1 MQNTHD
7 LNVFEFAKL
16 VSAGATVFGLVCG
29 ILYAFGGLIVDLMTI
44 GFNPGTIMAFGAL
57 IGMPVLFGIFGFIDG
72 VILAVLY
79 NLIGY
84 RLWPV
89 STNLFSKN

>member
-1 MQNTHD
+1 MQNTRH
-7 LNVFEFAKL
+7 LKVFEFAKL
-16 VSAGATVFGLVCG
+16 VSAAASVFGLICG
-29 ILYAFGGLIVDLMTI
+29 IVYSFGGLIIDLTTI
-44 GFNPGTIMAFGAL
+44 GFNLGTSMAFGAL
-57 IGMPVLFGIFGFIDG
+57 IGMPILFAIFGFIDG

-89 STNLFSKN
+89 STDLFSTD